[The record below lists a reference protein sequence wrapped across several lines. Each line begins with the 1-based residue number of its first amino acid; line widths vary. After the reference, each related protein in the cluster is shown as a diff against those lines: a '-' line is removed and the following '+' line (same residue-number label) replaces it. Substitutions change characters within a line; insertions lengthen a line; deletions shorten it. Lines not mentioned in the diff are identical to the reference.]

1 MASPPERHA
10 DNGAERRDPDRK
22 PSEFRIEA
30 PRNELA
36 RLAYATRN
44 SVRGYAR
51 VWRDEGA
58 FRFQLAVLV
67 ALVPVA
73 VWLARDW
80 LEFAL
85 LAGSWVLVMATE
97 LGNTAVEACV
107 DRSGREEHDLAAKA
121 KDAGSAMVMTA
132 MIVAG
137 GIWLAVLA
145 DRFS

>member
-1 MASPPERHA
+1 MSKDYRPYT
-10 DNGAERRDPDRK
+10 
-22 PSEFRIEA
+22 

-44 SVRGYAR
+44 SLKGYAR

-58 FRFQLAVLV
+58 FRFQTVV
-67 ALVPVA
+67 FVVVVPVA
-73 VWLARDW
+73 AWLAADW

-85 LAGSWVLVMATE
+85 LVASWVLVMAAE
-97 LGNTAVEACV
+97 LGNTAVEAAV

-121 KDAGSAMVMTA
+121 KDAGSAMVMTT

-137 GIWLAVLA
+137 GIWIAVLA
-145 DRFS
+145 DRFLA